1 VNRIVSIDPLTD
13 IPTMTIKLPTR
24 AAWLPLVASGLL
36 LAGCATP
43 KTPPL
48 YQWDGYQPQVYEYF
62 KGQTGPQQ
70 QIDALEQALQR
81 IRAKGNR
88 PPPGFQ
94 AHLGVLYASV
104 GNDTQAEQ
112 AFEAEKQSFPE
123 STAYMDFLL
132 KRSQQ
137 K

>member
-112 AFEAEKQSFPE
+112 AFEAEKQSCPE

>member
-1 VNRIVSIDPLTD
+1 
-13 IPTMTIKLPTR
+13 MTIKISTR
-24 AAWLPLVASGLL
+24 AAWLPLAASGLL
-36 LAGCATP
+36 LAGCANHT
-43 KTPPL
+43 TPPL

-62 KGQTGPQQ
+62 KGQTSPQQ

-88 PPPGFQ
+88 PPPGFE

-112 AFEAEKQSFPE
+112 AFSAEKQSFPE
-123 STAYMDFLL
+123 ASTYMDFLL
-132 KRSQQ
+132 KRTAQ

>member
-1 VNRIVSIDPLTD
+1 
-13 IPTMTIKLPTR
+13 MTIKLPTR

-123 STAYMDFLL
+123 SAAYMDFLL